1 MHRETSD
8 RVFLGQT
15 VSPFEDA
22 VNSSAIDRAASNYRD
37 AKEKAQKTKELNTG
51 ELDGDIA
58 KYIPGA
64 LEIKVQGMLKDADTR
79 EKEAHSSGV

>member
-15 VSPFEDA
+15 VSPFED
-22 VNSSAIDRAASNYRD
+22 SSAIDRTASDYRD

-51 ELDGDIA
+51 ELDEDIA

-64 LEIKVQGMLKDADTR
+64 LEMKVQGMLKDADTR